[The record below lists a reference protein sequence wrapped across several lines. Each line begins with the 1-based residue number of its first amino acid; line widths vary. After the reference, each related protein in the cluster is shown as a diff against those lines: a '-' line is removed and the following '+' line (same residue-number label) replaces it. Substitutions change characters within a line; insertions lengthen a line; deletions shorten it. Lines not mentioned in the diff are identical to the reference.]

1 MTTTNSPALIT
12 LKMLSVNGAPNIKD
26 VQAALTPY
34 GIVMQYEANNLVF
47 DGNALVPAPV
57 HIPAAAQPA
66 PAPQVQAASP
76 AKKGGRKPGA
86 PTPKVTTTPKAKAAT
101 EEQDTA
107 PKAITFE
114 VGSDPEKIW
123 HLIKQGPAL
132 TSTQIREKLAL
143 GSNIVNTTIYRLK
156 KAGMIRPMSYNAPNG
171 DTLYTSTEWDPKP
184 VVESKNVIPLVSAS
198 TALPTPQGDVRELLE
213 VLGESRGD
221 DLDYGDEDED
231 EESAGDAF

>member
-26 VQAALTPY
+26 VQAVLAPY

-47 DGNALVPAPV
+47 NGNALVPAPV
-57 HIPAAAQPA
+57 HIPEAPQAAAA
-66 PAPQVQAASP
+66 PTVQTASP
-76 AKKGGRKPGA
+76 AKKGGRKPGS
-86 PTPKVTTTPKAKAAT
+86 PTPKVTTTPKAKAAPV
-101 EEQDTA
+101 EEDTA

-114 VGSDPEKIW
+114 AGSDPERIW

-156 KAGMIRPMSYNAPNG
+156 KAGMIRPMSHNAPNG

-184 VVESKNVIPLVSAS
+184 VVDTKNVIPLVSAS
-198 TALPTPQGDVRELLE
+198 SSLPTPQGDVRELLE
-213 VLGESRGD
+213 ALGESRGD
-221 DLDYGDEDED
+221 EALDYGDDED
-231 EESAGDAF
+231 SAEDAF